1 MGYLGNCRNL
11 GQTAALIQA
20 RFRVQLRARCGAA
33 GWAAGHLPS
42 DCDSPFRL
50 QPYDA
55 VLPGLYGH
63 PASARSATARRGR
76 KLNALLAA
84 LLFAASGAAQA
95 KSITAL
101 TPS

>member
-63 PASARSATARRGR
+63 PASARRATARRGR

-95 KSITAL
+95 TGITAL
-101 TPS
+101 TPY